1 MPNLEETKILIPG
14 VKTSQHNYPPLN
26 PNAMSF
32 ANSLFS
38 PFSVNGIA
46 SGLIILLGYPFCHV
60 ECESKVGRGYFFV
73 YLFVEE
79 GEPMRWHTLKYQSI
93 ESKGGE
99 LI

>member
-1 MPNLEETKILIPG
+1 MGLQTSLEETKILIPG
-14 VKTSQHNYPPLN
+14 AQTSQHIYPPLN
-26 PNAMSF
+26 PYATSF
-32 ANSLFS
+32 SNSVFT
-38 PFSVNGIA
+38 PICVN
-46 SGLIILLGYPFCHV
+46 GLIILLGYPFCHL

-93 ESKGGE
+93 ESKCGE